1 MKDNVTSFIYYGSQ
15 NYISLESLRLM
26 VPCAFLFMSFCSL
39 VASIASQSLIIGII
53 FLSLVAIYAIIVY
66 TFHLWC
72 PKPSFACRFAMS
84 AFSSFSISIIF
95 QVWAYSFLLVA
106 GLIDIWDI
114 LIAIV
119 FQVVSAVAC
128 ILIANVKI
136 KSGAYLKKMSVKTTI
151 CVGGIS
157 AASVAGIH
165 FARRLGEISQH
176 TASIIVMACVT
187 LLGVIFASAGTMH
200 IMKLY
205 LCKKY
210 EIKCDKDGS
219 TVSELL
225 ILPKKPRKSLIRRI
239 WSVTWKVLVLI
250 LAIAILFGIYES
262 VNG

>member
-1 MKDNVTSFIYYGSQ
+1 MKDNVTSFVYYGSQ

-26 VPCAFLFMSFCSL
+26 VPGAYLFMSFCSL
-39 VASIASQSLIIGII
+39 VASIASQKFIIGII
-53 FLSLVAIYAIIVY
+53 FLSLVAIYAVIVY

-72 PKPSFACRFAMS
+72 PKPSFACRFGMS
-84 AFSSFSISIIF
+84 AFSSFSLSIIF
-95 QVWAYSFLLVA
+95 QAWAYSFLIVA

-119 FQVVSAVAC
+119 IQSVPVVLC
-128 ILIANVKI
+128 ILIANAKI
-136 KSGAYLKKMSVKTTI
+136 KSGAYLKKMSVKATI

-165 FARRLGEISQH
+165 LARTLGEISQH
-176 TASIIVMACVT
+176 TASIVVMACVT
-187 LLGVIFASAGTMH
+187 LLGVICANAGTMH
-200 IMKLY
+200 LMKLY

-219 TVSELL
+219 TISELL
-225 ILPKKPRKSLIRRI
+225 ILPKKARKNLLKRI

-250 LAIAILFGIYES
+250 LAIAILFGIHES

>member
-26 VPCAFLFMSFCSL
+26 VPSAFLFMSFCML
-39 VASIASQSLIIGII
+39 VVSIVSQRLIFGIV
-53 FLSLVAIYAIIVY
+53 FLSLVAIYAVIVY

-95 QVWAYSFLLVA
+95 QVWAYSFLLA
-106 GLIDIWDI
+106 TGLIDIWDI

-119 FQVVSAVAC
+119 VQAVPAVAC
-128 ILIANVKI
+128 ILIANAKI
-136 KSGAYLKKMSVKTTI
+136 KSGAYLKKISVKTTV
-151 CVGGIS
+151 CMGGIS

-165 FARRLGEISQH
+165 LARRLGEISQH

-225 ILPKKPRKSLIRRI
+225 ILPKKPKKGLIRRI

-262 VNG
+262 VNA